1 MIKYLTEYRSQK
13 LNEIVLDKI
22 KKISRKPVSLM
33 EVCGTHTVSI
43 FKFGIRK
50 ILPENIKLISGPGCP
65 VCVTSQE
72 DIDKMI
78 ELSTK
83 EDVIITTFGDMM
95 KVPGTHSSLS
105 QQKSKGSDIR
115 IVYSVLDALEIARE
129 NNNKKVVFLAV
140 GFETTA
146 PTIASSIL
154 TAEKENL
161 KNYFV
166 LCSHKLIPPA
176 LKALVDT
183 ENLKI
188 DGFILP
194 GHVSTIIGSSPYE
207 FIADEYKIPAVIA
220 GFEPL
225 DILQAIYFLVKMIE
239 EEKPQIRIQ
248 YKRAV
253 KKEGNFKARK
263 IMEEVFETSESIWRG
278 IGKIPES
285 GLKLREKYRKFD
297 IENFFNLKPD
307 FTSEEAKG
315 CRCGEI
321 LKGIKTPPECGLF
334 GKKCT
339 PEHPVGPCMV
349 SSEGT
354 CSAYYK
360 YGGR

>member
-1 MIKYLTEYRSQK
+1 M
-13 LNEIVLDKI
+13 
-22 KKISRKPVSLM
+22 
-33 EVCGTHTVSI
+33 
-43 FKFGIRK
+43 
-50 ILPENIKLISGPGCP
+50 
-65 VCVTSQE
+65 
-72 DIDKMI
+72 
-78 ELSTK
+78 
-83 EDVIITTFGDMM
+83 
-95 KVPGTHSSLS
+95 
-105 QQKSKGSDIR
+105 
-115 IVYSVLDALEIARE
+115 
-129 NNNKKVVFLAV
+129 
-140 GFETTA
+140 
-146 PTIASSIL
+146 